1 MKIKTFLIILTIL
14 WGTNLSSAQTLETT
28 ARESRYIEV
37 IGTSETEVIPDEIHY
52 LIEIREYWEEE
63 FDGKSKPENYRTKV
77 GIVPIEANLRQ
88 TLEWAKIPEESIRMQ
103 EVGDYW
109 REPGHDFLVAK
120 QFDITLTDFN
130 QIDRIVS
137 MLDTRGIRSMHI
149 GELKNKDIRLS
160 RRQGK
165 IAALEA
171 ARFKAAYLVESMG
184 KKLGDVLQIIEEPEG
199 GFSPWG
205 GAAQSNVATS
215 QAESF
220 DAFRTIQLRY
230 SMRVRFAIA
239 D

>member
-1 MKIKTFLIILTIL
+1 MKIKAFLIILTIL
-14 WGTNLSSAQTLETT
+14 WGTNLSSAQTPETT

-77 GIVPIEANLRQ
+77 GIDHIEANLRQ
-88 TLEWAKIPEESIRMQ
+88 TLKWAKIPEESIRMQ

-137 MLDTRGIRSMHI
+137 MIDTRGIRSMRI
-149 GELKNKDIRLS
+149 GELKNKNIRLS
-160 RRQGK
+160 RQQGK

-184 KKLGDVLQIIEEPEG
+184 KKLGDVLQIVEEPEG

-205 GAAQSNVATS
+205 VVAQSNVATS

-220 DAFRTIQLRY
+220 DGFRTIQLRY

>member
-1 MKIKTFLIILTIL
+1 MKIQTFFIILSIV
-14 WGTNLSSAQTLETT
+14 WGSSLLSAQTPETAT
-28 ARESRYIEV
+28 PQSRYIEV
-37 IGTSETEVIPDEIHY
+37 VGTSETEIIPDEIHY

-63 FDGKSKPENYRTKV
+63 FDGKSKPEEYRTKV
-77 GIVPIEANLRQ
+77 GIADIEANLRR
-88 TLEWAKIPEESIRMQ
+88 TLTWAKIPDDAIRMQ

-109 REPGHDFLVAK
+109 REPGRDFLVAK
-120 QFDITLTDFN
+120 QFDISLTDFN

-137 MLDTRGIRSMHI
+137 MLDTRGIRSMRI

-160 RRQGK
+160 RQQGK

-184 KKLGDVLQIIEEPEG
+184 KKLGDVLRIVEEPEDR
-199 GFSPWG
+199 FSPWG
-205 GAAQSNVATS
+205 VVAQSNVSTS